1 MANYECVTRSNNF
14 RVKDPEAF
22 RKFMSRVYGSNKVN
36 LWEQKDKED
45 RLVFGFGLFGGIGG
59 YASEETA
66 DDDDLEEY
74 TDYDVFLDGLQKH
87 IAADDAIIIVEGG
100 NESLRYIIGSAV
112 VVTRNAIEYFDVTNL
127 ATRRAAELLENPQ
140 WTTKCNY

>member
-1 MANYECVTRSNNF
+1 MANYECVTRSNYF

-74 TDYDVFLDGLQKH
+74 TDYDLFLDGLQQH
-87 IAADDAIIIVEGG
+87 VAADDAVIIVEGG
-100 NESLRYIIGSAV
+100 NENLRYIIGSAV

-127 ATRRAAELLENPQ
+127 ATKRAAELLENPQ

>member
-1 MANYECVTRSNNF
+1 MANYECVTRSNYF

-22 RKFMSRVYGSNKVN
+22 RRFMSRVYGSNKVN

-74 TDYDVFLDGLQKH
+74 TDYDLFLDGLQQH
-87 IAADDAIIIVEGG
+87 VAADDAVIIVEGG
-100 NESLRYIIGSAV
+100 NETLRYIIGSAV

-127 ATRRAAELLENPQ
+127 ATKRAAELLENPQ

>member
-1 MANYECVTRSNNF
+1 MANYECVTRSNYF

-74 TDYDVFLDGLQKH
+74 TDYDLFLDGLQQH
-87 IAADDAIIIVEGG
+87 VAADDAVIIVEGG
-100 NESLRYIIGSAV
+100 NETLRYIIGSAV

-127 ATRRAAELLENPQ
+127 ATKRAAELLENPQ

>member
-1 MANYECVTRSNNF
+1 MANYECVTRSNYF

-74 TDYDVFLDGLQKH
+74 TDYDLFLDGLQQH
-87 IAADDAIIIVEGG
+87 VAADDAVIIVEGG
-100 NESLRYIIGSAV
+100 NETLRYIIGSAV

-127 ATRRAAELLENPQ
+127 ATKRAAELLKNPQ

>member
-1 MANYECVTRSNNF
+1 MANYECVTRSNYF

-22 RKFMSRVYGSNKVN
+22 RRFMSRVYGSNKVN

-74 TDYDVFLDGLQKH
+74 TDYDLFLDGLQQH
-87 IAADDAIIIVEGG
+87 VAADDAVIIVEGG
-100 NESLRYIIGSAV
+100 NETLRYIIGSAV
-112 VVTRNAIEYFDVTNL
+112 VVTRSAIEYFDVTNL
-127 ATRRAAELLENPQ
+127 ATKRAAELLENPQ